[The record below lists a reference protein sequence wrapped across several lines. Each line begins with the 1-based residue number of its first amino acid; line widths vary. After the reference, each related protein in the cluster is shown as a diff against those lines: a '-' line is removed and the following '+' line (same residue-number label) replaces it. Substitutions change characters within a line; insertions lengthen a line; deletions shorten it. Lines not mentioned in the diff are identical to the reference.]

1 MLLIQPTASL
11 RRKRQEKRRRKERQN
26 YFEKPITC
34 EGPRPDILRSIWFRS
49 SESTGAKIGRFLGRQ
64 GRGNWGRVAGGDRD
78 RLGGRDGAIDTHLL
92 EKKGCNTDNNIRPRK
107 KVRKLGCFRL
117 SAVLPW
123 HFVGSPHD
131 LCSLV
136 RIDRSITCS
145 R

>member
-92 EKKGCNTDNNIRPRK
+92 EKKGCNTDNNIRQRK
-107 KVRKLGCFRL
+107 KVEPENW
-117 SAVLPW
+117 AVL
-123 HFVGSPHD
+123 GSRRCC
-131 LCSLV
+131 LGTSLA
-136 RIDRSITCS
+136 RRMICARS
-145 R
+145 